1 MVNLNSFTN
10 PSTEPHKFKIINL
23 DTQYRSLPA
32 IGTLF
37 SEYAYNGM
45 LKHHRHGEKPCDLV
59 LDGMDITAVNFIPFR
74 VEKYDSIYG
83 PRKLSG
89 SNVQI
94 YSVLL
99 TVEFVKYMSKQWY
112 EKHEPEEFLRI
123 GVISPYA
130 AQAQLIDTMLQQRRE
145 VYPNIDV
152 VSGTIHGFQGDECDI
167 IITVL
172 NTPKGLKGAP
182 DKIFLNRKNILNVAI
197 SRARDYL
204 FVLIP
209 HIDTDG
215 YENLNEIR
223 SIGYIAN
230 KKCRTDLSI
239 INADLV
245 EGIIFKDSAFIE
257 KNTFVTSHQMA
268 NVYTDAQKLY
278 EVRIDENAVDIQINS
293 EFD

>member
-1 MVNLNSFTN
+1 M
-10 PSTEPHKFKIINL
+10 
-23 DTQYRSLPA
+23 
-32 IGTLF
+32 
-37 SEYAYNGM
+37 
-45 LKHHRHGEKPCDLV
+45 
-59 LDGMDITAVNFIPFR
+59 
-74 VEKYDSIYG
+74 
-83 PRKLSG
+83 
-89 SNVQI
+89 
-94 YSVLL
+94 
-99 TVEFVKYMSKQWY
+99 Y

-123 GVISPYA
+123 GVICPYA

-145 VYPNIDV
+145 VYPNTDV

-167 IITVL
+167 IITVF

-215 YENLNEIR
+215 YENLKEIQ

-245 EGIIFKDSAFIE
+245 EGVIFKDSAFIE